1 MTLEDSIM
9 KSSLQ
14 ADMEESQLSDT
25 DIDDLDYDV
34 KEAHSASKWVEVEV
48 VCSESFKSAKNI

>member
-1 MTLEDSIM
+1 M